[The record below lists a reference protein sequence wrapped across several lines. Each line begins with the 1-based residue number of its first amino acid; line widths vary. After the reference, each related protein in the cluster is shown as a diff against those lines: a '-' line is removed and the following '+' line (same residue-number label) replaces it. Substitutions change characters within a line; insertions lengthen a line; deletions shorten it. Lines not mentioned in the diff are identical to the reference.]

1 MGVRKMTNTFM
12 VNTLTVAKFRKIKSV
27 MLVEALRSGSAI
39 RGNHRVEYGY
49 LNDIH
54 VFEFY
59 YRHTKILKVN
69 ILANGEILT
78 EDVYAGDYDN
88 TPATMRQRQDIHS
101 AVAEIKSLL
110 SLKVCSCGY

>member
-1 MGVRKMTNTFM
+1 MGVSKMTREFVTGA
-12 VNTLTVAKFRKIKSV
+12 LALAKFRKIKSA
-27 MLVEALRSGSAI
+27 MLVEALKTGSAI

-69 ILANGEILT
+69 ILADGEILT
-78 EDVYAGDYDN
+78 EDVYAGEYDN
-88 TPATMRQRQDIHS
+88 TPATIRQRQDIRS
-101 AVAEIKSLL
+101 AVEEIQHIVKAVARIS
-110 SLKVCSCGY
+110 